1 MKEGYRPEGSELL
14 TFSNDLQKNH
24 VPTEMRERVPLPEDI
39 VETLAMYKE
48 TIEHEMIADFGI
60 PEIPKQI
67 EAEMQY
73 IAKAI
78 EIKAKEQLFQDE
90 LDESIYAQLQQVAIR
105 ISQFKD
111 RPEHIQ
117 VRALPEE
124 GYQVFYTNN
133 AGQQIERPLNED
145 EQDLLFQ
152 LEMWG
157 DQMTIVQNIDQFKTT
172 LAGIHERAKRKPE
185 EERSLFI
192 QKELVKKYHAFGF
205 SNEQIEHLI
214 VLSEGPEDLD
224 LKPEDEKPGM
234 EKLKIMKDVWNQ
246 YLSAQEKS
254 QYVKLAAGMMVAGAV
269 EGVAPMFL
277 GKSMDSADA
286 KMAAIFALGYLGVEI
301 GAGWINRHLQ
311 IDFNE
316 FLNKFTEKQEG
327 LNEQLARDLVFQPGE
342 NMSHGEDRGRI
353 IAALKRSQSAFR
365 SILSSVAQTTAPAI
379 ASTTM
384 GLGMMLMNDWRLGLI
399 SLASAP
405 IAMAISRRAAHR
417 MQPIVKQT
425 YQSESQIS
433 QEVADQL
440 AAHQDIVLSGMRDAM
455 AVRLQELGKAQ
466 NQLARDRLQAQLD
479 MQYQAGTVL
488 SSGILAGLTVGGVA
502 LRQMG
507 VQEAGT
513 IVTALVYSGIFRG
526 NLQAVLY
533 ANNDLLESLG
543 AVVEMEEIFNGF
555 AKEESEADEHRVG
568 ASTISEFSINVQGVS
583 LEMDGKNIIDD
594 VNFQVPA
601 GGVVRLEG
609 QSGQGKTTMTRL
621 MSGYYQPTEGE
632 VRIGE
637 QPLDSIKKTGPDSFY
652 QHVAYLSQ
660 HPYIFETGDV
670 QANLLF
676 GNSGVSEKE
685 VEIVLQELGLEKRFL
700 QQGKIDVHSS
710 VQGLSGGERA
720 RLGLGRVL
728 LKIRS
733 QEHGSIVF
741 LDQPTEELDAKTEAD
756 VARLLLVEKQQHPK
770 TTIVLISHREEFIK
784 ALMHPKEGNGL
795 EIQSVL
801 FEQGKLLSK
810 T

>member
-1 MKEGYRPEGSELL
+1 MKEGYRPEGFGLL
-14 TFSNDLQKNH
+14 NSSKDTETSVL
-24 VPTEMRERVPLPEDI
+24 PTEHHERIPLPEDI
-39 VETLAMYKE
+39 AETLAMYRE
-48 TIEHEMIADFGI
+48 TIEHEMIEDFGI

-67 EAEMQY
+67 EAEMQF

-78 EIKAKEQLFQDE
+78 AMKGKEQVFQDE
-90 LDESIYAQLQQVAIR
+90 LDESIYEQLQHVAIR
-105 ISQFKD
+105 TAQFK
-111 RPEHIQ
+111 EHPSHIH
-117 VRALPEE
+117 VTALPEE
-124 GYQVFYTNN
+124 GYHVSYTTD
-133 AGQQIERPLNED
+133 AGKQIERPVNED
-145 EQDLLFQ
+145 EQDLMFQ

-157 DQMTIVQNIDQFKTT
+157 DQLNVVQNIDQFKSL
-172 LAGIHERAKRKPE
+172 LAGIEERAKRKPE
-185 EERSLFI
+185 AERSSFI
-192 QKELVKKYHAFGF
+192 QKEMVKKYHAFGF
-205 SNEQIEHLI
+205 TDEQIEHLI

-269 EGVAPMFL
+269 EGVAPML
-277 GKSMDSADA
+277 IGKSMDSADA
-286 KMAAIFALGYLGVEI
+286 KLAAIFALGYLGVET
-301 GAGWINRHLQ
+301 GSGWIRRHLQ
-311 IDFNE
+311 VDFNK
-316 FLNKFTEKQEG
+316 FLNEFTEKQEG

-342 NMSHGEDRGRI
+342 KMSHGEDRGRI

-365 SILSSVAQTTAPAI
+365 SILGSVAQMTAPAV
-379 ASTTM
+379 ASTTV
-384 GLGMMLMNDWRLGLI
+384 GLGMMMANDWRLGLI

-405 IAMAISRRAAHR
+405 IAMAISRRAERR

-425 YQSESQIS
+425 YQSEARVS
-433 QEVADQL
+433 QEIADQL
-440 AAHQDIVLSGMRDAM
+440 MAHQDIVLSGMRDSM
-455 AVRLQELGKAQ
+455 AERLQVLGKEQ
-466 NQLARDRLQAQLD
+466 NQLRSDRLQAQLD

-513 IVTALVYSGIFRG
+513 IVTAMVYSGIFRQ
-526 NLQAVLY
+526 NFYSVLY
-533 ANNDLLESLG
+533 ANNGLLESLG
-543 AVVEMEEIFNGF
+543 AVVEMEEVFNGF

-568 ASTISEFSINVQGVS
+568 ASAISEFSINVQGVS
-583 LEMDGKNIIDD
+583 LEIDGKSIVDD
-594 VNFQVPA
+594 VSFQVPA

-621 MSGYYQPTEGE
+621 MSGYYQPTKGE

-637 QPLDSIKKTGPDSFY
+637 QPLDSIKKTGPDNFY
-652 QHVAYLSQ
+652 QHIAYLSQ

-685 VEIVLQELGLEKRFL
+685 VETVLKELGLEKRFL
-700 QQGKIDVHSS
+700 KQGKIDVHSS

-733 QEHGSIVF
+733 QEQGSIVF
-741 LDQPTEELDAKTEAD
+741 LDQPTEELDTKTEAD
-756 VARLLLVEKQQHPK
+756 VARLLLAEKHKHSK
-770 TTIVLISHREEFIK
+770 TTFVIISHRDEFIE
-784 ALMHPKEGNGL
+784 ALARPNEGEGL
-795 EIQSVL
+795 QIQSVT
-801 FEQGKLLSK
+801 FEQGKLVS
-810 T
+810 TT